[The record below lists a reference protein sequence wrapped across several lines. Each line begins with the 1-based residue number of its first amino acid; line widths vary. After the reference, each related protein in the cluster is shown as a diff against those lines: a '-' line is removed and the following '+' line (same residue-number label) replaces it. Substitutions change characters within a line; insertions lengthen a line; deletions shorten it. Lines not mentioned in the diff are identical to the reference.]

1 MSDKI
6 TPGELVRI
14 HPRIR
19 RITAPNPGVMT
30 GPGTNAYFIGDESE
44 GPLALIDPGPDI
56 ESHIAALIKIAGA
69 RLKWIL
75 CTHTHRDH
83 SPAANAV
90 RAATGA
96 KVHGFARVPAD
107 GRQDEDFKPDV
118 ALVDGNA
125 VDCGA
130 FSLRVVHTPGHA
142 SNHLCYL
149 LQPDQLMFTGDHVM
163 QGSTVVISPPDGDM
177 HDYFASLKKLD
188 AMDIRA
194 FAPGH
199 GTLIETPREETAKL
213 VAHRLKREQKVVD
226 ALISLKSGTLDE
238 LVVKV
243 YDDVSPKLHVPAKR
257 SLHAHLLKL
266 AKDGRASAEGESWR
280 ML

>member
-1 MSDKI
+1 MSEKI
-6 TPGELVRI
+6 TPGEVVRI

-30 GPGTNAYFIGDESE
+30 GPGTNAYFVGHESE

-96 KVHGFARVPAD
+96 RVHGFARVPAD

-118 ALVDGNA
+118 PLVDGN
-125 VDCGA
+125 V
-130 FSLRVVHTPGHA
+130 SRVLQRWHA
-142 SNHLCYL
+142 IA
-149 LQPDQLMFTGDHVM
+149 G
-163 QGSTVVISPPDGDM
+163 PPDATDVRKAVWQRARQWLAHEPPRAQPGAWNQALM
-177 HDYFASLKKLD
+177 ELGALVCTARVKKCEACPVRRLCPSRD
-188 AMDIRA
+188 
-194 FAPGH
+194 
-199 GTLIETPREETAKL
+199 TPIPLRRRRPTKA
-213 VAHRLKREQKVVD
+213 
-226 ALISLKSGTLDE
+226 
-238 LVVKV
+238 
-243 YDDVSPKLHVPAKR
+243 
-257 SLHAHLLKL
+257 
-266 AKDGRASAEGESWR
+266 
-280 ML
+280 